1 MAFVKHK
8 RHLLGGSSPL
18 KPHAAGN
25 ASHRE
30 THFRAGLHYKIR
42 LTVRRIWKGDALRKR
57 EHFIGLW
64 LNDTEYKRLLKQCE
78 LSGLSTSALIRH
90 AISGVEIRPRP
101 PDTYAALL
109 RELSAIGNNV
119 NQLAYWANAR
129 KGVTEAEIKNATA
142 LVREAW
148 RLVKETL

>member
-1 MAFVKHK
+1 M
-8 RHLLGGSSPL
+8 
-18 KPHAAGN
+18 
-25 ASHRE
+25 
-30 THFRAGLHYKIR
+30 
-42 LTVRRIWKGDALRKR
+42 RKR

-64 LNDTEYKRLLKQCE
+64 LNDAEYQRLLKQCE

-90 AISGVEIRPRP
+90 AISGMEIKPRP

-119 NQLAYWANAR
+119 NQIAYWANAR
-129 KGVTEAEIKNATA
+129 KSVTDAEIKNAAA
-142 LVREAW
+142 LIREAW